1 MIVMNPPAWL
11 PAMFPMSPWSEQ
23 VMEALYTIFHR
34 DFVSQPARYAGY
46 EVWFFPEK
54 DRGKELIFWHLVERE
69 DPPRSGNRLPDFR
82 RSERLPWA
90 RPMLENCGQPE
101 IKAWDYEEG
110 DGDVHT
116 YVWLEHFDYVI
127 VMKRYRDGRR
137 RLITAYWV
145 DYESKRRALLKKYSK
160 QLP

>member
-1 MIVMNPPAWL
+1 
-11 PAMFPMSPWSEQ
+11 MFPMSPWSEQ
-23 VMEALYTIFHR
+23 VIEALYAIFQR
-34 DFVSQPARYAGY
+34 DFVKQPARYAGH

-90 RPMLENCGQPE
+90 RPMLDNCSHPE

-116 YVWLEHFDYVI
+116 YVWLENSDYVI

-137 RLITAYWV
+137 RLITAYYV
-145 DYESKRRALLKKYSK
+145 DYESKRKALLKKYTK
-160 QLP
+160 RLL